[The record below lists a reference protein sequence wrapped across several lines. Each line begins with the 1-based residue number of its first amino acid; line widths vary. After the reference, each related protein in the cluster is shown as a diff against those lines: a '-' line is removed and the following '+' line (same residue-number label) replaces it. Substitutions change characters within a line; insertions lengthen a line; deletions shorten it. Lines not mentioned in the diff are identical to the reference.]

1 LLFFIQYIHHESGGI
16 NVSKKKQKRRDDITA
31 IVLEHEAVSVGDLAE
46 KLGVS
51 MQTIRRDIDKLCE
64 NDKLI
69 RRHGR
74 IELGA
79 EYLNTPFDLRTG
91 TNKLGKSDIGEATVE
106 LIPDGAT
113 IFISIGSTPLSV
125 AKALRRRKN
134 LTVIT
139 NNLSA
144 AMVLSDELSN
154 RIILPGGEIRLPD
167 RDILGDDVLDFFGRY
182 RAEFGIFGV
191 AGVSNDGSLLEFH
204 ASEVRVRERIRE
216 NSQVSILV
224 MDCTK
229 FGRIAPAYGENIRDV
244 DHVILDQRP
253 NKEFNH
259 LLDSIGE
266 SLLLAERE

>member
-1 LLFFIQYIHHESGGI
+1 M
-16 NVSKKKQKRRDDITA
+16 SKKKHKRRDDITA

-167 RDILGDDVLDFFGRY
+167 RDILGDDVLDFFGCY

>member
-1 LLFFIQYIHHESGGI
+1 LFLVKYNYKTNLGI
-16 NVSKKKQKRRDDITA
+16 KVSKKKNKRRDDITT
-31 IVLEHEAVSVGDLAE
+31 IVLEHGAVSVGDLAE
-46 KLGVS
+46 NLGVS

-64 NDKLI
+64 SDKLV

-79 EYLNTPFDLRTG
+79 EYLNTPFDQRTG
-91 TNKLGKSDIGEATVE
+91 TNKLEKSDIGEAAVE

-167 RDILGDDVLDFFGRY
+167 RDILGDEVLDFFGRY

-191 AGVSNDGSLLEFH
+191 AGVALDGSLLEFH
-204 ASEVRVRERIRE
+204 ASEVRVRKRIRE
-216 NSQVSILV
+216 NSQVSLLV

-229 FGRIAPAYGENIRDV
+229 FGRIAPAYGENIKDV

-253 NKEFNH
+253 DKEFNH
-259 LLDSIGE
+259 LLDDIGD